1 MINLISLKNQKL
13 NNGKVIEILFY
24 TFPLSFILGNL
35 ILSLHLIVFII
46 FSLFF
51 IRREKL
57 SFRFKYSYWVLI
69 IFCIYLILSTI
80 IQFNQPG
87 MLNEALKYWSF
98 ESNPIFKSV
107 FDLTAV
113 LVFVPVMFAYNFL
126 MGVIVLGFSILMGV
140 NKIIFNNIAAKSP
153 EILNEVE
160 NNKQK

>member
-87 MLNEALKYWSF
+87 MLNEALKK
-98 ESNPIFKSV
+98 FKNQFREQRPYLFGGS
-107 FDLTAV
+107 D
-113 LVFVPVMFAYNFL
+113 
-126 MGVIVLGFSILMGV
+126 
-140 NKIIFNNIAAKSP
+140 
-153 EILNEVE
+153 
-160 NNKQK
+160 